1 MARAAAGALSRIFRG
16 VGSGAAVLAFEAMAW
31 GRTVATFALGVMSLA
46 AACATLSSAPLG
58 SGDRVIVDVD
68 ATTLPP
74 QPTQN
79 VPPDSPFAPVDGS
92 RGYGP
97 EYDAYALLTVCSSNL
112 VPDAS
117 AEGAGPPAP
126 SRGSDAEAL
135 RDGEAVSDAPSYAG
149 AASASAGCEPLPAAC
164 ANEPD
169 CECLLRVLA
178 AKIPCPYPHCSV
190 DNGFKMYCP

>member
-1 MARAAAGALSRIFRG
+1 
-16 VGSGAAVLAFEAMAW
+16 MAW
-31 GRTVATFALGVMSLA
+31 GRSVATLALGVLFTA
-46 AACATLSSAPLG
+46 AACGTLSGAPLG
-58 SGDRVIVDVD
+58 NGDRVIGDVD
-68 ATTLPP
+68 ATQLPP
-74 QPTQN
+74 QPSEN

-92 RGYGP
+92 RSYGS
-97 EYDAYALLTVCSSNL
+97 EYDAYALLTVCSSSL

-117 AEGAGPPAP
+117 AEGAGPSAP

-135 RDGEAVSDAPSYAG
+135 LDGEAVSDAPSYPGDAP
-149 AASASAGCEPLPAAC
+149 ASASCEPLPAAC